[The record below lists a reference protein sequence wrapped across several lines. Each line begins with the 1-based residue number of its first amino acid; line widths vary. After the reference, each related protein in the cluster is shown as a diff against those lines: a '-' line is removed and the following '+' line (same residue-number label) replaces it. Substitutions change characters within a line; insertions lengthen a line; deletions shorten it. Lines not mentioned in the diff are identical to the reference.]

1 MKNEKQTSECFD
13 LENIVKVT
21 LEHSSATRDVVFM
34 VLLDAS
40 ANNKCTSKEMA
51 LIRSLKEQT
60 NNITL
65 APHPTHMPPCHGYDK
80 GIALL
85 DFLKAHDFIDIAAD
99 PRSFL
104 YCMGCTAEIPENI
117 KLIRWKK
124 SKQLLREM
132 LSLFFDKELANGSY
146 KKVDIEEM
154 VPMCFV
160 DKNGNKMILPNNK
173 PVLTADSDLLTAFFA
188 KY

>member
-1 MKNEKQTSECFD
+1 MKNKKVNTTSLTLEK
-13 LENIVKVT
+13 IVKKACT
-21 LEHSSATRDVVFM
+21 YSSTTREAVYL
-34 VLLDAS
+34 VLLDMS
-40 ANNKCTSKEMA
+40 TNEKCTAEEMA

-60 NNITL
+60 NSITL

>member
-65 APHPTHMPPCHGYDK
+65 APHPTHMPPCHGY
-80 GIALL
+80 
-85 DFLKAHDFIDIAAD
+85 DIAAD